1 MSIENMFFWGFV
13 ITVLAILGAMFIVA
27 TIDAVAETKGK
38 KRKKMK
44 NGIVVIVSW
53 FAMNIAIAITP
64 TMIDRICPLNEKL
77 AVIVTYGGFA
87 ILGIA
92 NIIFWSRVECEKGG
106 SNNGKRIQ

>member
-1 MSIENMFFWGFV
+1 MSIENMIFWGFV

-53 FAMNIAIAITP
+53 FAMNIAISITP

-92 NIIFWSRVECEKGG
+92 NIIFWSRVESEEGG
-106 SNNGKRIQ
+106 LDNGKRIQ